1 MRVLQLCPKP
11 PFPASDGGTLAM
23 HSVTEG
29 LLKTGQE
36 VRVLSIE
43 TEKHPFRKDEL
54 PPSYLGATKAEAVF
68 VDTRVKLF
76 PAFTALFSASAYV
89 ANRFYSEAFSMKLE
103 KVLQEETFDIIQ
115 LESLYMAP
123 YLDVIRRHSKAKIVL
138 RAHNVE
144 SALWK
149 RRTAS
154 EKNVLKRTWFRNLTK
169 KLARYEAEVL
179 RAVDALVPITP
190 EDAAAFSR
198 MLKGASHPVHV
209 LPFAMRPPTIQPG
222 VVRPDTVF
230 HIGAMDWAP
239 NEEGVAWLVKEVWPR
254 VLAKRPGATLHLAG
268 KQLEKNDTRFSGK
281 NITVHGEVGDAFEFM
296 GSYAVMAVPLLGGG
310 GMRVKL
316 VEGMALGKPIVTTTI
331 GAEGTGVKSDRH
343 LLVTDT
349 PGAFAEALCLLLEEP
364 GRAAV
369 LGENAKA
376 FVASN
381 FSLAAASE
389 KLNDFYAS
397 LLT

>member
-1 MRVLQLCPKP
+1 
-11 PFPASDGGTLAM
+11 
-23 HSVTEG
+23 
-29 LLKTGQE
+29 
-36 VRVLSIE
+36 
-43 TEKHPFRKDEL
+43 
-54 PPSYLGATKAEAVF
+54 
-68 VDTRVKLF
+68 
-76 PAFTALFSASAYV
+76 
-89 ANRFYSEAFSMKLE
+89 
-103 KVLQEETFDIIQ
+103 
-115 LESLYMAP
+115 
-123 YLDVIRRHSKAKIVL
+123 
-138 RAHNVE
+138 
-144 SALWK
+144 
-149 RRTAS
+149 
-154 EKNVLKRTWFRNLTK
+154 
-169 KLARYEAEVL
+169 VL

-190 EDAAAFSR
+190 EDASAFSR
-198 MLKGASHPVHV
+198 MLKGASHAVHV
-209 LPFAMRPPTIQPG
+209 LPFAMRPPTIRPG
-222 VVRPDTVF
+222 IVLPNTVF

-239 NEEGVAWLVKEVWPR
+239 NVEGVNWLVKEVWPR
-254 VLAKRPGATLHLAG
+254 VLAKMPHATLHLAG
-268 KQLEKNDTRFSGK
+268 KQLEKTDERFNGK

-343 LLVTDT
+343 LLIADT

-364 GRAAV
+364 GRATA
-369 LGENAKA
+369 LGENAKT

>member
-29 LLKTGQE
+29 LLKTGQD

-43 TEKHPFRKDEL
+43 TDKHPFRKNEL
-54 PPSYLGATKAEAVF
+54 PSPYLEATKAEAIF

-89 ANRFYSEAFSMKLE
+89 ANRFYSEAFSEKLE
-103 KVLQEETFDIIQ
+103 KVLQEEPFDIVQ

-123 YLDVIRRHSKAKIVL
+123 YLDVIRRSSKAKIVL

-149 RRTAS
+149 RRTVS
-154 EKNVLKRTWFRNLTK
+154 ERSLLKRAWFRNLTN
-169 KLARYEAEVL
+169 KLARYETKVL
-179 RAVDALVPITP
+179 HAVDALVPITP

-198 MLKGASHPVHV
+198 MLKGAPHAVHV
-209 LPFAMRPPTIQPG
+209 LPFAMRPPTIRPAVVLPG
-222 VVRPDTVF
+222 TVF

-239 NEEGVAWLVKEVWPR
+239 NVEGVSWLVKEVWPR
-254 VLAKRPGATLHLAG
+254 VIARMPGAALHLAG
-268 KQLEKNDTRFSGK
+268 KQLEKSDMRFSGR
-281 NITVHGEVGDAFEFM
+281 NITVHGEVDDAFEFM
-296 GSYAVMAVPLLGGG
+296 GGYAVMAVPLLGGG

-343 LLVTDT
+343 LLIADT

-364 GRAAV
+364 GRASA